1 MKTNG
6 RGTEAF
12 ARKPFPQFRLK
23 GMAPLKKE
31 YLHQQYEQHRTDEVM
46 IQRKKITLCT
56 KIDKSL
62 KMHLFCVLLT
72 CPVMAGVSQSQ
83 GNITD
88 SEKDV

>member
-1 MKTNG
+1 MNN
-6 RGTEAF
+6 
-12 ARKPFPQFRLK
+12 
-23 GMAPLKKE
+23 
-31 YLHQQYEQHRTDEVM
+31 RTDEVM

-83 GNITD
+83 ENITD
-88 SEKDV
+88 SEKDVGWRHIRIVADSR